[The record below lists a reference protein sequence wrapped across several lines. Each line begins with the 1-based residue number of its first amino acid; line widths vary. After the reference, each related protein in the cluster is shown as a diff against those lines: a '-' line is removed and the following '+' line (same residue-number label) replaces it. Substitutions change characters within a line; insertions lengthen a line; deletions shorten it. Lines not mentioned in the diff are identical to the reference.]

1 MLLKKKRNRLI
12 QKIEITFVLERK
24 KIGTEKK
31 RRGRMGEMGGTIT
44 RLIAIYSQGEGA

>member
-31 RRGRMGEMGGTIT
+31 RRRMGEMGGTIT